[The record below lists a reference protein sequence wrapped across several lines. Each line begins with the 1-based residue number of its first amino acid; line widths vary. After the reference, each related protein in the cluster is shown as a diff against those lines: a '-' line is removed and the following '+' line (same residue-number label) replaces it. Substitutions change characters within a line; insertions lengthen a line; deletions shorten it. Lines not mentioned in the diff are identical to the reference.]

1 MNFVLK
7 YLAKLLA
14 PHIES
19 LIKPDLEATMLT
31 IAHRATDA
39 QLATDTLAEHL
50 GYTVI
55 VDSDS
60 GTAGIHGIT
69 K

>member
-1 MNFVLK
+1 MFK
-7 YLAKLLA
+7 YLAKKLA
-14 PHIES
+14 PHIEE
-19 LIKPDLEATMLT
+19 LIKPDLEDTMMT

-50 GYTVI
+50 GYVVI
-55 VDSDS
+55 IE
-60 GTAGIHGIT
+60 GNTATIHGV